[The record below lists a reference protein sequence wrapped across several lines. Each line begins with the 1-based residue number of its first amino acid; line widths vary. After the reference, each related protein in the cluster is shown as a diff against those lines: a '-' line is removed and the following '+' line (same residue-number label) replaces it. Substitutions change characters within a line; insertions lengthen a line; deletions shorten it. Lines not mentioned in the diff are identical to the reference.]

1 MPLVAADVVD
11 QVVVVD
17 DSTDGTAAIAR
28 SAGAEVYRQSDLAP
42 ELGPV
47 RGKGDALWRAL
58 TVLEGDVVCFLDA
71 DSEQLG
77 PHFACGLVGP
87 LACDSGI
94 DFVKGFYRRPF
105 RSGGRTQE
113 HGGGRVTELTAKPLL
128 RRFFPELAGFH
139 QPLAGE
145 VAVRRDLLS
154 ALPFVTGY
162 GVDIALLID
171 VWRAGGLDRMA
182 QVDLDERQNRH
193 QPLADLGPMASAVL
207 DAVVSRLVPQAGP
220 PGVHERRPLI
230 PAGSDSVG
238 VRWQTPT
245 SSSPALPASSADTS
259 STPRVGMQG
268 SGRSSVTLQS

>member
-1 MPLVAADVVD
+1 MRTLDHRAYPPDRIRAERRCSVSLCLPARNESATIGPIVETLMPLVAADVVD

-28 SAGAEVYRQSDLAP
+28 AAGAEVYRQSDLMP
-42 ELGPV
+42 EFGPV
-47 RGKGDALWRAL
+47 RGKGDALWRSL

-94 DFVKGFYRRPF
+94 DFAKGFYRRPF
-105 RSGGRTQE
+105 RSGGRTQD

-128 RRFFPELAGFH
+128 RRFFPELAGFR

-145 VAVRRDLLS
+145 VAVRRDLLM

-171 VWRAGGLDRMA
+171 VWRAVGLDRMA
-182 QVDLDERQNRH
+182 QVDLDQRQNRH

-207 DAVVSRLVPQAGP
+207 DVVVSRLIAQTGA
-220 PGVHERRPLI
+220 PGVHAA
-230 PAGSDSVG
+230 PAAH
-238 VRWQTPT
+238 P
-245 SSSPALPASSADTS
+245 
-259 STPRVGMQG
+259 
-268 SGRSSVTLQS
+268 